1 MLNLIRNPLRF
12 TVGDFKEYIKMEKWV
27 IKMKKA
33 DFQAI
38 AGKYHISPIV
48 ARLIRNR
55 DVINEEDIDG
65 YLNGTLADLHDGMR
79 MRDMDKAVEILSG
92 KVREGA
98 PIRVI
103 GDYDIDGVN
112 ATYILQEGLMR
123 LGAKVDTDIP
133 DRVKDGYGL
142 NQMLV
147 DRALEDGIDTIITCD
162 NGIAAAKEIAY
173 GKERGLTIVVTDHH
187 EVPYDLQEP
196 EASAVSVAAA
206 SRMEDLD
213 STAVATPCVE
223 DVDSA
228 MDVVPRGEETKK
240 VWRLPPADAVVDPR
254 RADCNYPFKE
264 LCGAAVA
271 YKLVEALYKEAGRDV
286 CEVADLMENV
296 AVATVGDIMDLV
308 GENRIIVKHGL
319 EMLKKTN
326 NQGLKA
332 LMECT
337 GVPAEGLSAYHIGFI
352 IGPCI
357 NAGGR
362 LDTAKRALELLNA
375 KTRREAV
382 TLAEELKA
390 LNDSRKEMT
399 EKGVEQAIE
408 QIEGSPIKVDKVLVV
423 YLPDCHES
431 VAGIIAGRIR
441 EKYYRPVF
449 VLTRSEDGVKG
460 SGRSIEHYHMFEEMS
475 GCKELFTKFGGHKM
489 AAGLSLPEENVERFR
504 TRINELASLTEDDL
518 QPKVSID
525 MMLPI
530 SYISKKLIEELKV
543 LEPHGKGNAKPL
555 FVEKNLRVINPRIIG
570 KNQNVLK
577 FRVENEKGLQIE
589 AIYFGDVQDCLR
601 TMERSRKLAF
611 TYYPTVNEYRGMQT
625 LQMNVVNYRG
635 M

>member
-1 MLNLIRNPLRF
+1 
-12 TVGDFKEYIKMEKWV
+12 MEKWV
-27 IKMKKA
+27 IMMKKA
-33 DFQAI
+33 DFRAI
-38 AGKYHISPIV
+38 AGKYRISPIV

-55 DVINEEDIDG
+55 DVINEEEIDG
-65 YLNGTLADLHDGMR
+65 YLNGTLDDLHDGMQ
-79 MRDMDKAVEILSG
+79 MKDMDKAVEVLSR
-92 KVREGA
+92 KIREGA

-112 ATYILQEGLMR
+112 ATYILQEGLSR

-133 DRVKDGYGL
+133 DRVRDGYGL
-142 NQMLV
+142 NQMLI

-187 EVPYDLQEP
+187 EVPYDLQDMRDSHEQG
-196 EASAVSVAAA
+196 VSEL
-206 SRMEDLD
+206 EDLD
-213 STAVATPCVE
+213 SALNAAPHMESV
-223 DVDSA
+223 
-228 MDVVPRGEETKK
+228 KK
-240 VWRLPPADAVVDPR
+240 IWRLPPADAVVDPR
-254 RADCNYPFKE
+254 REDCEYPFKE

-271 YKLVEALYKEAGRDV
+271 YKLVEALYKSVPHDV
-286 CEVADLMENV
+286 CDVTDLMENV
-296 AVATVGDIMDLV
+296 AIATVGDIMDLV

-319 EMLKKTN
+319 KMLKKTK

-337 GVPAEGLSAYHIGFI
+337 GVLPDTLSAYHIGFI

-375 KTRREAV
+375 KTRRDAV
-382 TLAEELKA
+382 TLAGDLKA

-408 QIEGSPIKVDKVLVV
+408 QIEGSSVKEDKVLVV
-423 YLPDCHES
+423 FLPDCHES

-460 SGRSIEHYHMFEEMS
+460 SGRSIERYHMFEEMS
-475 GCKELFTKFGGHKM
+475 KCQELFTKFGGHKM
-489 AAGLSLPEENVERFR
+489 AAGLSLPEENVEQFR
-504 TRINELASLTEDDL
+504 KRVNELASLTEEDL

-543 LEPHGKGNAKPL
+543 LEPHGKGNTKPL
-555 FVEKNLRVINPRIIG
+555 FVEKNLRVINPRVIG

-601 TMERSRKLAF
+601 TMERSRKMAF
-611 TYYPTVNEYRGMQT
+611 TYYPTLNEYRGMQT